1 MKISI
6 IIVSYN
12 VKDYISQCIRS
23 IHKSDLNQND
33 YEIIVVDNDS
43 HDGSIDEIK
52 DNFNEVILLKNDIN
66 KGFSKAVN
74 KGISLSKG
82 EYVCIL
88 NPDVII
94 QEDTLSTLLD
104 FCSNNPSLGAVGP
117 KILNSDGTIQHS
129 CKRSF
134 PNLFNSI
141 SRLLGLDRIFP
152 KSKIFGGYN
161 LTYLNT
167 ETKHEVDVISGAFM
181 IVPMKVF
188 KEIGDFDERFFMFGE
203 DIDICHRIKEGGYK
217 IYYNPITE
225 IIHYKGESVK
235 NAPFDMISVFYSAM
249 DIYFKK
255 YSQKYKYWKF
265 ISLVVKLGLFL
276 RKTFSYAKLLISNL
290 ISVLVDTFI
299 IIASFACSIYLWY
312 SYQYYE
318 IVEISKISY
327 HYLLI
332 LNFIISWFVSSKII
346 GVYKKGSFSFTR
358 IFLSIIITFLVSST
372 STYFI
377 SFFAYSRGVLFIST
391 IFTLLFMVMWRLII
405 QSLYLNK
412 ILFFKSFKNFIE
424 RRALMIGADKETL
437 KIGKEINSDPDSNI
451 SIIGYTDNS
460 NPMLFNQ
467 FLGKIDYIKE
477 IVIKNKITEI
487 IIRENYFTSNK
498 IFQIIKKLK
507 GFNLAFKIIP
517 EGSNIILS
525 KGEVENISGIEL
537 MSYEIPFLER
547 SNIIIKRSFD
557 IILSLFMI
565 FLTFPLILLFYFLI
579 GFKTERIWGLE
590 QEYIKLKFIKVDN
603 KMISAIPLLYQV
615 FLGKL
620 SVVGS
625 ELVNISNKN
634 PNHILKPGLTTLIKT
649 KKFKG
654 NNSLRLESYYIKNQ
668 SLIFDIEIILKSLFK
683 A

>member
-23 IHKSDLNQND
+23 IYKSNLNQND

-43 HDGSIDEIK
+43 HDGSINEIQ
-52 DNFNEVILLKNDIN
+52 DNFNKVILHANDSN

-74 KGISLSKG
+74 KGLSLAKG

-94 QEDTLSTLLD
+94 QENTLSHLLD
-104 FCSNNPSLGAVGP
+104 FCSKKTNLGAVGP

-134 PNLFNSI
+134 PTPFNSI
-141 SRLLGLDRIFP
+141 SRLLGLDRLFP
-152 KSKIFGGYN
+152 KSKIFGSYN

-167 ETKHEVDVISGAFM
+167 DIEHEVDVLSGAFM
-181 IVPMKVF
+181 LVPMQVF
-188 KEIGDFDERFFMFGE
+188 KEIGGFDERFFMFGE
-203 DIDICHRIKEGGYK
+203 DIDICHRIKEAGYK
-217 IYYNPITE
+217 VYYTPISE

-235 NAPFDMISVFYSAM
+235 NAPFDMINVFYSAM

-255 YSQKYKYWKF
+255 YSQQYKYWKL
-265 ISLVVKLGLFL
+265 ISAFVKMGLFL
-276 RKTFSYAKLLISNL
+276 RKSFSYIKLLISNL

-332 LNFIISWFVSSKII
+332 LNFIISWLVSSKII
-346 GVYKKGSFSFTR
+346 GAYKKGSFSFTR
-358 IFLSIIITFLVSST
+358 IFLAIIMTFLISST

-377 SFFAYSRGVLFIST
+377 SFFAYSRGVLILST
-391 IFTLLFMVMWRLII
+391 ILSLLFMIMWRFII
-405 QSLYLNK
+405 KTLYLNK
-412 ILFFKSFKNFIE
+412 ILFFNSFKNFIE
-424 RRALMIGADKETL
+424 RRALIIGADKETL
-437 KIGKEINSDPDSNI
+437 KIGHEINSDPNSNI
-451 SIIGYTDNS
+451 SIIGYTDKS
-460 NPMLFNQ
+460 NPMLFEQ
-467 FLGKIDYIKE
+467 FLGKIDYISD

-487 IIRENYFTSNK
+487 IIREDYFASNK

-507 GFNLAFKIIP
+507 GFNLIFKIIP
-517 EGSNIILS
+517 KGNNIILS

-537 MSYEIPFLER
+537 MSYDIPFLER
-547 SNIIIKRSFD
+547 SNILIKRSFD
-557 IILSLFMI
+557 ITLSMLMI
-565 FLTFPLILLFYFLI
+565 FLTFPLVALFYCFTGL
-579 GFKTERIWGLE
+579 KSERVWGLD
-590 QEYIKLKFIKVDN
+590 QEYIKLNFINVNN

-625 ELVNISNKN
+625 ELVSINDKN
-634 PNHILKPGLTTLIKT
+634 PNHILKPGLTSLINT